1 MKKLLTGLLIAVL
14 MLSFVSVYADDGEK
28 TQDRNRNTVQERKN
42 ENTENGEK
50 AREQKQER
58 DRLFIDK
65 DGDGIHDDIENM
77 IMNKLQSRIKESI
90 QQRIRNRLRFAFSRA
105 GSVMP
110 RHIRNRTDFSE
121 KIGRSIYN
129 PF

>member
-1 MKKLLTGLLIAVL
+1 MKKLLTAILVIIL
-14 MLSFVSVYADDGEK
+14 MLSFVAVYAEDGDKSKEH
-28 TQDRNRNTVQERKN
+28 NRNTVEERKN

-50 AREQKQER
+50 AREQIQER
-58 DRLFIDK
+58 KELFIDK

-90 QQRIRNRLRFAFSRA
+90 QQKIRNRLRFAFSRA
-105 GSVMP
+105 GSSMP
-110 RHIRNRTDFSE
+110 RHIRSRTDFSE